1 MIVRLVNPTYDAR
14 RRHAGRTHN
23 GGEGGFFMARHHHHR
38 HHRRRNP
45 FAAGSINQL
54 AVKVAG
60 ALGGAIAASTI
71 PSMVSPSLNTGWAG
85 VGMALVVGFGG
96 AFLLK
101 GMSNDL
107 SEGVLIGGSVQ
118 AVSRAITIVTG
129 RTLLTAS
136 LGQYG
141 PLNFTIPTPAYSPGA
156 PAIAASASKT
166 GPSKGAAVTPAAA
179 AAMGM
184 LGPRRAYS
192 KYVA

>member
-14 RRHAGRTHN
+14 RRRTGTKQN
-23 GGEGGFFMARHHHHR
+23 GGEGGFPFMAHHKHHY

-60 ALGGAIAASTI
+60 ALGGAIAASSV
-71 PSMVSPSLNTGWAG
+71 PSMISPGLSTGWAG
-85 VGMALVVGFGG
+85 VGMALVVAFGG
-96 AFLLK
+96 AWLLK
-101 GMSNDL
+101 GMSMNL

-118 AVSRAITIVTG
+118 AVSRAVTIVTG
-129 RTLLTAS
+129 KTLLTAS

-141 PLNFTIPTPAYSPGA
+141 PLNFTIPTPAYSPSA

-166 GPSKGAAVTPAAA
+166 TGGKAAATPAQA

-192 KYVA
+192 KYVS